1 MNLSAK
7 DIDATWKSLQTE
19 DELKASLER
28 LKARLLSVG
37 KENIILLG
45 LVGEVLHHYRELNA
59 TDPEAAYQITRK
71 VAHQVVDD
79 NIQEIIDRNRWSLF
93 HQLRHTQGT
102 APAIKDVVDRA
113 LKLYRESL

>member
-1 MNLSAK
+1 MELQAK
-7 DIDATWKSLQTE
+7 NIDAAWKSLQTE
-19 DELKASLER
+19 EELKASLKR

-45 LVGEVLHHYRELNA
+45 MVGEVLHHYRELNA

-71 VAHQVVDD
+71 SIHQVVDD
-79 NIQEIIDRNRWSLF
+79 NIEEIIDRNRWSIF
-93 HQLRHTQGT
+93 HRLRHTHGT
-102 APAIKDVVDRA
+102 APAIKDVVDYA